1 MKVFLVRHGESVG
14 NKAGIHQ
21 TAEMELSDT
30 GRKQAKL
37 IAERLKNQ
45 KLNLIYSSTF
55 LRARQTSEIISES
68 LDIPIEY
75 WDFLIEL
82 RNPSIIHNKRI
93 NDPKIAKI
101 KELVKKNFAKEN
113 FRYSDEETFSELNTR
128 VGKVIEHL
136 IRRHQG
142 ENVICISHASMIK
155 AIISKM
161 VFGKKLTAQIFT
173 DIRYHFWSTNTG
185 ISVCEYGKDKIWGI
199 TSWNDASHL

>member
-37 IAERLKNQ
+37 IANRLKNQ

-55 LRARQTSEIISES
+55 FRARQTSEIISES
-68 LDIPIEY
+68 LGIPIEY

-82 RNPSIIHNKRI
+82 RNPSEIHNKRI

-101 KELVKKNFAKEN
+101 KELVKKNFAMEN
-113 FRYSDEETFSELNTR
+113 FRYSDEETFSELNAR
-128 VGKVIEHL
+128 VEKVVEHL
-136 IRRHQG
+136 IRKHQG

-161 VFGKKLTAQIFT
+161 VFGEKLTAQIYT

-185 ISVCEYGKDKIWGI
+185 ISVCEYGKGKIWGI